1 MLPRF
6 LNNMVRVGADKKHAD
21 TEKTHSRR
29 GVSQHT
35 ARDAKLADIKD
46 PWDTVVTHI
55 I

>member
-21 TEKTHSRR
+21 TEKTHSHRS
-29 GVSQHT
+29 VPHYT
-35 ARDAKLADIKD
+35 AHDAKLADNKD
-46 PWDTVVTHI
+46 PWNIVVPRI